1 MKYIKKFENYWE
13 REKEEKEQKRKDNIE
28 LAREIFAENPMSKE
42 HDLYMFVGRD
52 EFKEDEDGKYTKT
65 LEIENMVKITPE
77 DVNTVEWGL
86 GMRAI
91 FQGGNVYHIWLPKEI
106 EDLVSGRG
114 SGDIEPWLINLID
127 QHKQRIKDV
136 KDTKLDVKQ
145 RLQDIKQRREDT
157 NKFNL

>member
-1 MKYIKKFENYWE
+1 
-13 REKEEKEQKRKDNIE
+13 
-28 LAREIFAENPMSKE
+28 
-42 HDLYMFVGRD
+42 MFVGRD

-86 GMRAI
+86 GMRAR

-136 KDTKLDVKQ
+136 KDPKLDVKQ
-145 RLQDIKQRREDT
+145 KLQDIKQRREDT